1 MGNMANIKEFV
12 DCCFCTHRD
21 LKASH
26 LFNND
31 DENQGDSEIKC
42 KNLESDNPKD
52 SSFSDTDF
60 PSQREIEEFNE
71 KFEKKFEHYRQIP
84 KTSVILY
91 KSGIIE

>member
-26 LFNND
+26 LF
-31 DENQGDSEIKC
+31 
-42 KNLESDNPKD
+42 DNPKD

-71 KFEKKFEHYRQIP
+71 KLKNN
-84 KTSVILY
+84 LY
-91 KSGIIE
+91 SF